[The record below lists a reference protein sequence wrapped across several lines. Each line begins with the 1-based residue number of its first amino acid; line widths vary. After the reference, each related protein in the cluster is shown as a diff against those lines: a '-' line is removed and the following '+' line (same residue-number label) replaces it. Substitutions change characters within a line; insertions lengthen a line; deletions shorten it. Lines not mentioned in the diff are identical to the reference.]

1 MIISPSAK
9 NICNTC
15 GVRYGT
21 SIIPT
26 ICEICA
32 DDRQYLGL
40 TGQVWTSYNE
50 LAAKSS
56 IRFSRLLS
64 TIYDLRVAPAFA
76 IAKKAHLVLSSSG
89 NVLWDCLP
97 FIDDQTIAFIRSL
110 GGIIA
115 IAISH
120 PHYYSLMQDWATAF
134 DCPIYL
140 HASDKEW
147 IKDPGGYIE
156 LWSGSSK
163 PLWDNISIVHVGGH
177 FAGSTILH
185 LPDHGRAGCL
195 LTGDSI
201 YVAPS
206 RRHMAFMYSYPNCI
220 PLPKKDIEFIYER
233 VRPLHFDAMYGAFE
247 WMNIAEG
254 ARTIFERS
262 ISRNLS
268 AFE

>member
-9 NICNTC
+9 NICHTC

-26 ICEICA
+26 MCEICA
-32 DDRQYLGL
+32 DDRQFPGF
-40 TGQVWTSYNE
+40 TGQIWTSYNE

-56 IRFSRLLS
+56 IRFSRLQS
-64 TIYDLRVAPAFA
+64 TIYDLRITPAFA
-76 IAKKAHLVLSSSG
+76 IAQKAHLVLSSSG

-110 GGIIA
+110 GGIRA

-140 HASDKEW
+140 HANDREW
-147 IKDPGGYIE
+147 VKDPGGYIE
-156 LWSGSSK
+156 SWSGSIK
-163 PLWDNISIVHVGGH
+163 TLWDNISIVHVGGH
-177 FAGSTILH
+177 FPGSTILH

-206 RRHMAFMYSYPNCI
+206 RRHMAFMYSYPNHI
-220 PLPKKDIEFIYER
+220 PLPKKDIELIYER
-233 VRPLHFDAMYGAFE
+233 VHPLPFDAMYGAFE

-254 ARTIFERS
+254 ARALFERS
-262 ISRNLS
+262 ISRYLS
-268 AFE
+268 TY